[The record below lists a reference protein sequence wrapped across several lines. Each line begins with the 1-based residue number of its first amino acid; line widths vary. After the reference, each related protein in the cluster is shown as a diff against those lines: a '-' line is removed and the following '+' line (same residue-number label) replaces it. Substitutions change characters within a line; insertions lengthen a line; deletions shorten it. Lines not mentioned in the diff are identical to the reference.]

1 MRTLYH
7 LPLDP
12 GCRKIRLLLHEK
24 GVEVELKAEKTW
36 ERREQFLRLN
46 PAGEVPVLV
55 EADGSIIPDAW
66 VLAEYLNDAYAE
78 VGDDLMGQTPLD
90 RAEVRRL
97 VAWFDRKFARE
108 VSDLLIEEKVM
119 KRFLGVGTPDSS
131 AIRAA
136 NQNIHYHL
144 DYIGWLSDR
153 RNWLAGDNLSLADF
167 AAAAHLS
174 CLDYLDCVPWDQHAG
189 ARDWYARIKSR
200 PSMRP
205 LLADLIPGFPPPAHY
220 ADLDF

>member
-12 GCRKIRLLLHEK
+12 GCRKIRLLLREK
-24 GVEVELKAEKTW
+24 GIEVELKAEKVW

-55 EADGSIIPDAW
+55 EADGSVIPDAW
-66 VLAEYLNDAYAE
+66 VLAEYLNDAYAD
-78 VGDDLMGQTPLD
+78 VGDDLMGKTALD

-119 KRFLGVGTPDSS
+119 KRFLGIGTPDSS

-153 RNWLAGDNLSLADF
+153 RNWLAGETLSLADF

-174 CLDYLDCVPWDQHAG
+174 CLDYLDCVPWDQHQG

>member
-12 GCRKIRLLLHEK
+12 GCRKIRLLLREK
-24 GVEVELKAEKTW
+24 GVEFELKAEKVW

-46 PAGEVPVLV
+46 PAGDVPVLI
-55 EADGSIIPDAW
+55 EEDGAIIPDAW
-66 VLAEYLNDAYAE
+66 VLAEYLNEAYGE
-78 VGDDLMGQTPLD
+78 VGDDLMGPSPLD

-153 RNWLAGDNLSLADF
+153 RNWLAGENLSLADF

-205 LLADLIPGFPPPAHY
+205 LLGDLIPGFPPPRHY